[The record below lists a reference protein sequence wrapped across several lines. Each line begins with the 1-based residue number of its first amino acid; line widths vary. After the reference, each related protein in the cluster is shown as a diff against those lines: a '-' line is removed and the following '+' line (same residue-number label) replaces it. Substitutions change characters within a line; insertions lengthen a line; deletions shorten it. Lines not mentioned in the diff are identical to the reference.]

1 MYWQLIVWGIVIGV
15 AVAAPIGPIN
25 LMAIRN
31 TLTHGF
37 WAGLFTGTG
46 AVLGDGTFAV
56 FAAFG
61 ITAVSEF
68 VIGYATWIQSIGGV
82 ILTAVGLRIMLS
94 KPQVT
99 GLDGEVKRLKPGA
112 LVVSTYV
119 LTITNPATMMGF
131 LAIFGGVG
139 NLVSRPGDYAGA
151 GAMVAAVMF
160 GSFLWWLTVSWFA
173 SLFRR
178 RIAENGLR
186 AVNLVSGA
194 VIVCFGLGIFVKLLW
209 S

>member
-1 MYWQLIVWGIVIGV
+1 MYWQLMVWGVVIGV

-31 TLTHGF
+31 TLNHGF

-68 VIGYATWIQSIGGV
+68 IIGYATWIQLVGGI
-82 ILTAVGLRIMLS
+82 ILTAVGLSIMLAT
-94 KPQVT
+94 PAEN
-99 GLDGEVKRLKPGA
+99 GLEGEVTRLRPGA
-112 LVVSTYV
+112 LVASTYV

-131 LAIFGGVG
+131 IAIFGGSG
-139 NLVSRPGDYAGA
+139 TWSAGRATMPARRPWSRPSCS
-151 GAMVAAVMF
+151 AA
-160 GSFLWWLTVSWFA
+160 S
-173 SLFRR
+173 
-178 RIAENGLR
+178 
-186 AVNLVSGA
+186 SG
-194 VIVCFGLGIFVKLLW
+194 G
-209 S
+209 

>member
-1 MYWQLIVWGIVIGV
+1 MYWQLMVWGVVIGV

-68 VIGYATWIQSIGGV
+68 VIGYATWIQLVGGV
-82 ILTAVGLRIMLS
+82 ILTAVGLRIMLA
-94 KPQVT
+94 KPVMN
-99 GLDGEVKRLKPGA
+99 GLNGEAKRIRPTA
-112 LVVSTYV
+112 LVASTYV

-186 AVNLVSGA
+186 VVNLISGA
-194 VIVCFGLGIFVKLLW
+194 VIVCFGVGIFVKLVLA
-209 S
+209 